1 MNDKPIRYDLIDSQT
16 GRILK
21 SYTSRSVATRAADLR
36 DLAYGAVRF
45 IVQPV
50 WAGVAA

>member
-1 MNDKPIRYDLIDSQT
+1 MAHHYDLIDSQT
-16 GRILK
+16 GKLIK
-21 SYTSRSVATRAADLR
+21 SYASRSAATRAADAK

-50 WAGVAA
+50 WES